1 MDPAFVAPDL
11 EGLRCTDPIVVE
23 RGARPV
29 RGKLCPP
36 KPARRKFSPA
46 IGQVFSSEDA
56 EREHLAWRQVRRESK
71 AELFSRGLGPE
82 VGVPIL
88 HSVFDDNVHRLHPVP
103 LATRAFHATGERSP
117 VVIRSEPRHSNG
129 PMLWQGRR
137 ESENVEDARGSG
149 AGGKIAV
156 GGGLGGVILV
166 VAYLLLGGDPAA
178 LNDLQQQSQ
187 VAPTRQVDPNAPR
200 DEGSKFVAVVLADTE
215 DAWKALFQQM
225 GRQYEEPKLVLFTGQ
240 TRSGCGFASTAS
252 GPFYCPEDRRVY
264 IDLAFYQTLRDR
276 LGAGGDF
283 AQAYVIAHEV
293 GHHVQNLLGI
303 SDRVQAARGRVS
315 EAEYNKLSVR
325 LELQAD
331 FLAGVWARYADRA
344 KHIVEAGDIDE
355 AMRAASAVGDDTLQR
370 HSRGQVVPDSFTH
383 GTSEQRV
390 RWFRKGYE
398 TGDIRQGDTFAAREL

>member
-1 MDPAFVAPDL
+1 
-11 EGLRCTDPIVVE
+11 
-23 RGARPV
+23 
-29 RGKLCPP
+29 
-36 KPARRKFSPA
+36 
-46 IGQVFSSEDA
+46 
-56 EREHLAWRQVRRESK
+56 
-71 AELFSRGLGPE
+71 
-82 VGVPIL
+82 
-88 HSVFDDNVHRLHPVP
+88 
-103 LATRAFHATGERSP
+103 
-117 VVIRSEPRHSNG
+117 
-129 PMLWQGRR
+129 MLWQGQR
-137 ESENVEDARGSG
+137 ESENVEDTRGSG
-149 AGGKIAV
+149 GGRRIAV

-178 LNDLQQQSQ
+178 LTDLQQESQSSVSQ
-187 VAPTRQVDPNAPR
+187 TRTTDPNAPR
-200 DEGSKFVAVVLADTE
+200 DEGSKFVSVVLADTE
-215 DAWKALFQQM
+215 DAWHAVFRQM
-225 GRQYEEPKLVLFTGQ
+225 GREYEEPKLVLFSNQ

-264 IDLAFYQTLRDR
+264 IDLAFYRTLRDR

-303 SDRVQAARGRVS
+303 SDRVQSARGRVS
-315 EAEYNKLSVR
+315 QAEYNKLSVR

-331 FLAGVWARYADRA
+331 FLAGVWARYADRT
-344 KHIVEAGDIDE
+344 KHVVEAGDIDE

-370 HSRGQVVPDSFTH
+370 QAQGHVVPDSFTH